1 MVKRFVILLCFFSF
15 VIPIKAAK
23 NHAELQ
29 INENLLKSTK
39 KKSFK
44 KHNKT
49 IVFLWREEKYN
60 KKYKTTFSE
69 ICINQ
74 SYCKTIT
81 DPERAVIG
89 YIATFIGSDCNWDDE
104 CNADR
109 SNLKCKVLTALNL
122 GYQCSDSHLGFLKK
136 WFKGDYKALKRLED
150 CSTTPYTATI
160 QNTFD
165 KIQIIHKNNDF
176 FVIVNASSINSRE
189 EISRNWKEI
198 NHFVLLNKNQVKFL
212 SKKTIYSK
220 KSKL

>member
-23 NHAELQ
+23 NHTELQ

-109 SNLKCKVLTALNL
+109 SNLKCKLLSALIL
-122 GYQCSDSHLGFLKK
+122 GYQCSDTHLGFLKK
-136 WFKGDYKALKRLED
+136 NGLKGITRLQKDLKIVQLRPTQQLFKTRLRKWN
-150 CSTTPYTATI
+150 
-160 QNTFD
+160 QR
-165 KIQIIHKNNDF
+165 IQITI
-176 FVIVNASSINSRE
+176 SISLYTPL
-189 EISRNWKEI
+189 
-198 NHFVLLNKNQVKFL
+198 V
-212 SKKTIYSK
+212 
-220 KSKL
+220 